1 MELLNQRKRVQAVAR
16 KIRAAFAGGCA
27 VRLGPMSVRDL
38 ALVIRELRKL
48 MGWRQE
54 ATTPPV
60 AGSDPSTKR
69 GYGRQQY
76 NRKAVFHGMW
86 GAESC

>member
-1 MELLNQRKRVQAVAR
+1 MQLLNQRQRVLAVVR
-16 KIRAAFAGGCA
+16 KLRAAFGGGRA
-27 VRLGPMSVRDL
+27 VRLGPMAVREL
-38 ALVIRELRKL
+38 AQVIRELRKQ

-69 GYGRQQY
+69 GYGRHQY
-76 NRKAVFHGMW
+76 NRKVAIYGMRRV
-86 GAESC
+86 ESC